1 MKVGHFN
8 FEEMNYMNKISKI
21 AMGTLILGILFAGLV
36 GLALS
41 QESPVVNV
49 MIDMDTPSPISPE
62 NINVASDSLINMINE
77 IDPKGRN
84 ITIFVSGEMATLD
97 RLGVTLQGT
106 MTNHEL
112 ALYGNNSGED
122 LSSLSAEDQ
131 KALLTDANSRLY
143 HCYVCGGKHVNIK
156 GFRPQKFEQN
166 DDTLKALESLGI
178 IYNAGFQEGL
188 IYLPGH
194 ENDTWPYLISGHKL
208 YAVPVSTASIQGERM
223 VLYDKYAK
231 DEKKLSGSQWSELLQ
246 KKFDE
251 SMQSGSPVTVIF
263 SSLVSGDGEYLDA
276 YRNFLDYAESQGA
289 NFVTTL
295 QLVNMAA
302 AKSNSVIPELDL
314 ANKGGADVSV
324 TEKGSVADC
333 PTCDETSKG
342 ATTSMIMVK
351 VQKNRSSSGNSS
363 NNCTTCDQISAN
375 STKAA

>member
-1 MKVGHFN
+1 
-8 FEEMNYMNKISKI
+8 MNKISEI
-21 AMGTLILGILFAGLV
+21 VLGALLMGILFAGSV

-49 MIDMDTPSPISPE
+49 MIDMDTPSSISPDSIE
-62 NINVASDSLINMINE
+62 AAGKSFINLINE

-84 ITIFVSGEMATLD
+84 TTIFVSGEMATLD

-122 LSSLSAEDQ
+122 LSALSAEDQ
-131 KALLTDANSRLY
+131 KALLTDANNRLY

-156 GFRPQKFEQN
+156 GFRPQNFEQN

-194 ENDTWPYLISGHKL
+194 ENDTWPYLISGSKL

-231 DEKKLSGSQWSELLQ
+231 DEKMSGSQWSELLQ
-246 KKFDE
+246 KEFDE
-251 SMQSGSPVTVIF
+251 SVQSGSPVTVIF

-276 YRNFLDYAESQGA
+276 YKNFLDYAESQGA
-289 NFVTTL
+289 SFVTTL

-324 TEKGSVADC
+324 AEKGSVANC

-342 ATTSMIMVK
+342 ATTSMIMAKVK
-351 VQKNRSSSGNSS
+351 KNDHSSGNSS
-363 NNCTTCDQISAN
+363 NCTTCDQISAN